1 MIWTACTL
9 CSPFDANRLGKEGAS
24 ICRKVGIEVHTMPM
38 VSSSVDHFTTPA
50 WCQAEL
56 WPFPKETRK
65 RNGMIVI
72 TMTIPTISLSL
83 RNLGS
88 TLLHLQRANTEHW
101 GDAQGLGPGY
111 LELKYLLHR
120 ERYHSC
126 AKNYAYSGTCPCKRV
141 EFNTRPIH
149 FAANSCPEMVNRL
162 TWKYID

>member
-1 MIWTACTL
+1 MSESWYRSTHHAHGIL
-9 CSPFDANRLGKEGAS
+9 ISRPFH
-24 ICRKVGIEVHTMPM
+24 HTSLMPGRT
-38 VSSSVDHFTTPA
+38 VT
-50 WCQAEL
+50 
-56 WPFPKETRK
+56 FPKETRK

-141 EFNTRPIH
+141 EFNTCPIH
-149 FAANSCPEMVNRL
+149 FAAISCPEMVNRL